1 MPNDNLCPSCTNIPN
16 WQELC
21 QDRKVKVAHYEN
33 GAWQGNQAM
42 NDTWSKSVQVDKVER
57 FRQDVERL
65 RYTPDALNDSL
76 SATDSYTH
84 GTAHNTTG
92 AR

>member
-1 MPNDNLCPSCTNIPN
+1 MS
-16 WQELC
+16 
-21 QDRKVKVAHYEN
+21 
-33 GAWQGNQAM
+33 
-42 NDTWSKSVQVDKVER
+42 DTWSKSVQVDKVER

-84 GTAHNTTG
+84 DRRKVKAGQIPSPEKAIPDSIRERGLGEYIPVHALTHH
-92 AR
+92 RF

>member
-1 MPNDNLCPSCTNIPN
+1 M
-16 WQELC
+16 
-21 QDRKVKVAHYEN
+21 V
-33 GAWQGNQAM
+33 
-42 NDTWSKSVQVDKVER
+42 DTWIKSKLDRFKQRVEQ